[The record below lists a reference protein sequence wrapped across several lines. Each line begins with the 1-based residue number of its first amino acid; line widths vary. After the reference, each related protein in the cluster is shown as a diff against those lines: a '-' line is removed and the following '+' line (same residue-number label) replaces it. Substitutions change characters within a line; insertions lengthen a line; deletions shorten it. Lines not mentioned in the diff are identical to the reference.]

1 MSDELFSAQEAARR
15 LGVSV
20 TTLYDWLGQSDR
32 GLFLI
37 RGQSV
42 TIHYFQGGPRGQGRI
57 RIEAAEIE
65 RLKELM
71 RVRHRLAP
79 PRRPAIRRDAFPG
92 ITVKLGRPD
101 RES

>member
-15 LGVSV
+15 LGISV
-20 TTLYDWLGQSDR
+20 TSLYDWLGQSDR

-42 TIHYFQGGPRGQGRI
+42 TINYFQGGPRGQGRI
-57 RIEAAEIE
+57 RIEAVEIE

-71 RVRHRLAP
+71 RVRPRSAP
-79 PRRPAIRRDAFPG
+79 PRRLAIRRDALPG

>member
-15 LGVSV
+15 LGISVSS
-20 TTLYDWLGQSDR
+20 LYDWLGQSDR
-32 GLFLI
+32 GPFLI

-42 TIHYFQGGPRGQGRI
+42 TINYLQGGPRGQGRT
-57 RIEAAEIE
+57 RIEAVEIE
-65 RLKELM
+65 RRKELM
-71 RVRHRLAP
+71 RVRPRFAP
-79 PRRPAIRRDAFPG
+79 PRRFAIRRDALPG